1 MAERKIFPPNKRR
14 TEIKFQYNN
23 KIFNA
28 SDNCPI
34 ERPPTKVLRKFIKD
48 HGPEAFVTSEKYGQY
63 AACVVG
69 DLLDSGAEIIEE
81 TTMVK
86 MEEPAVVLEN
96 LETINGDP
104 SPDGANSDSED
115 VEG

>member
-1 MAERKIFPPNKRR
+1 MKIK
-14 TEIKFQYNN
+14 YNN
-23 KIFNA
+23 KILNA

-34 ERPPTKVLRKFIKD
+34 ERPPTKVLSKFIKD

-69 DLLDSGAEIIEE
+69 DLLDSGVEIMEE
-81 TTMVK
+81 TTMAKTEGQV
-86 MEEPAVVLEN
+86 VVLEN
-96 LETINGDP
+96 LEATNGDP
-104 SPDGANSDSED
+104 NPDGANFDSAD